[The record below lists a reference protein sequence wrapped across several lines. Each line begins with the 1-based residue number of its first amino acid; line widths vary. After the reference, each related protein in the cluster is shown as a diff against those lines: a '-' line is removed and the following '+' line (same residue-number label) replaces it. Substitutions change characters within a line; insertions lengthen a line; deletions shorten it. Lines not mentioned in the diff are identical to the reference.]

1 MNLYDP
7 AKSLLDSLDP
17 MKQMNEEM
25 KRLWDPMYDI
35 NKALQPMHS
44 FSESIASMLNPLQ
57 NFNERME
64 AMLNPMSA
72 WEKSLQHLY
81 DPMKKWN
88 DQMESMLNP
97 YKGFEKYFDAFKP
110 ASTYWDEISNL
121 SSAMQSALSSVSLPS
136 LQNYDELFTSS
147 MSSYKA
153 LAAAIASKNFEHLLP
168 KNLDSIVA
176 SVIAKEAEY
185 RQILDSYTVAE
196 NDETALMEELQAVK
210 DEILEAVNSKTERVE
225 EQLEAIYSRIMSTSD
240 STFRAFFIS
249 FIFPIIIGL
258 LTSII
263 YDYRIKPLIAAV
275 ENSNQQVAIKKEVV
289 RNVKF
294 YLTDPQQR
302 VHYRIVTTNVL
313 TVRNGKSKSSRKI
326 GYTFFG
332 EVVEIVRKDK
342 NWCLIRRYDRESET
356 SIQGWV
362 LTRYLGRIR

>member
-17 MKQMNEEM
+17 MKQMNEDM
-25 KRLWDPMYDI
+25 KRLLDPMYDI

-44 FSESIASMLNPLQ
+44 FSESISSMLNPLQ
-57 NFNERME
+57 SFNERME

-88 DQMESMLNP
+88 DQMEAMLNP
-97 YKGFEKYFDAFKP
+97 YKGFDKYFDAFKP
-110 ASTYWDEISNL
+110 AWTYWNDIYNS
-121 SSAMQSALSSVSLPS
+121 SSAIQNAISAVSRAS
-136 LQNYDELFTSS
+136 LQNYDELFSSS
-147 MSSYKA
+147 MSSYKT
-153 LAAAIASKNFEHLLP
+153 LAAAIAGKNFEHFLP

-176 SVIAKEAEY
+176 SVIANEAEY
-185 RQILDSYTVAE
+185 RRILDSYTATE
-196 NDETALMEELQAVK
+196 NDETALQEELQAVK
-210 DEILEAVNSKTERVE
+210 DEILEAVNSKTARIE
-225 EQLEAIYSRIMSTSD
+225 EQLEAIYTRIMSTGD

-263 YDYRIKPLIAAV
+263 YDYRIKPLIAAI
-275 ENSNQQVAIKKEVV
+275 ENSNQQVVIKKEVV

-332 EVVEIVRKDK
+332 EVVEIVRKER

>member
-1 MNLYDP
+1 MNIYDP
-7 AKSLLDSLDP
+7 AKSLFDSLDP

-25 KRLWDPMYDI
+25 KRLLNPMYDI
-35 NKALQPMHS
+35 NKALQPMQS
-44 FSESIASMLNPLQ
+44 FSESISSMLNPLQ

-64 AMLNPMSA
+64 AMLNPMSV

-110 ASTYWDEISNL
+110 ASTHWNDISNL
-121 SSAMQSALSSVSLPS
+121 SSAMQNALSSVSLAS

-147 MSSYKA
+147 MSSYKR
-153 LAAAIASKNFEHLLP
+153 LAAAIAGKNFEHFFP

-176 SVIAKEAEY
+176 SVIVQEAEY
-185 RQILDSYTVAE
+185 RQILASYPVAE
-196 NDETALMEELQAVK
+196 NNETALMEELQAVK
-210 DEILEAVNSKTERVE
+210 DEILEAVNSKTARIE

-263 YDYRIKPLIAAV
+263 YDYKIKPLIAAV

-302 VHYRIVTTNVL
+302 VKYRFVKTKELI
-313 TVRNGKSKSSRKI
+313 VRNGKSKSSRKI
-326 GYTFFG
+326 GYTYFG
-332 EVVEIVRKDK
+332 EVVEVIRKER

-356 SIQGWV
+356 FIQGWV
-362 LTRYLGRIR
+362 LTRYLGQIR